1 MISYYREFPEECIEE
16 YFGLPLYP
24 FQRVVINQLMHNSH
38 VIEIMC
44 RNVGKTYMTA
54 MAMCAK
60 CVLYAGTQVIVVAS
74 CRSQAKESITKI
86 KQLLNDSPTLRAEI
100 SEISDSINNPRVVFF
115 NGSTIKI
122 VSNSGDSAR
131 GSRCHWLII
140 DEFAASELEQDFVD
154 SILAPFMGDFRRYG
168 ALTLEKYQTPEY
180 EYLKEKPCEIYLSS
194 AGHKSSWTY
203 TRFMDYT
210 KKCMSG
216 IEGYFTCNIQYHTAI
231 ECGLRSKQFYLE
243 QMTKDNYNRAKAKC
257 EYEGIWLQ
265 SSDEAFYPYESL
277 DNIRV
282 LRKPVYPKEINDF
295 IQDKNKKYLNPKKP
309 DGCLR
314 IMGCDIALRKGTKN
328 DASAYTILQLIPKE
342 KTVTT
347 TESNGEKVKV
357 KVKYYE
363 RQLIYIET
371 NNGWLIE
378 KQCERIKKLYKDFD
392 CDRIIVDSK
401 GNGMG
406 LVQELSK
413 PTLDNTTGEDY
424 PAYQCYNDEEMAG
437 WCTYPSPLKTL
448 YCVHATQE
456 SNKIM
461 NEGLQKVINNGNMQ
475 FLISELRAKDITML
489 ITGFEEFPSSIRTKI
504 EQPYFETRLLIE
516 EMSALELA
524 SSTGFKLVEKSG
536 MRKDRF
542 SSLLYANGLADMLE
556 AELNKTKKKR
566 SGFTCKYTPQEY
578 FDR

>member
-1 MISYYREFPEECIEE
+1 MISYYREYPAECIKE
-16 YFGLPLYP
+16 YFGLMLYP
-24 FQRVVINQLMHNSH
+24 FQEIVVNEIMHNSH

-44 RNVGKTYMTA
+44 RNLGKTHVTA
-54 MAMCAK
+54 MAICTK
-60 CVLYAGTQVIVVAS
+60 CVLWAGTQVVVVAS
-74 CRSQAKESITKI
+74 CRSQAKETITKI
-86 KQLLNDSPTLRAEI
+86 KQLLKDSPILRGEI
-100 SEISDSINNPRVVFF
+100 SEISDSINNPRVVFH
-115 NGSTIKI
+115 NGSTVKI
-122 VSNSGDSAR
+122 VSNSGDNAR

-140 DEFAASELEQDFVD
+140 DEFSASELEQDFVD
-154 SILAPFMGDFRRYG
+154 SVLAPFMGDFRRYG

-216 IEGYFTCNIQYHTAI
+216 VEGYFTCNIQYHTAI

-243 QMTKDNYNRAKAKC
+243 QMTKDNYNIAKAKC

-265 SSDEAFYPYESL
+265 SSDSAFYPYESL

-282 LRKPVYPKEINDF
+282 LRKPVYPREINEF

-309 DGCLR
+309 NGCLR
-314 IMGCDIALRKGTKN
+314 IMGCDIALRKGSKN
-328 DASAYTILQLIPKE
+328 DASAYVIMQLTPKE

-347 TESNGEKVKV
+347 TETNGERVKV
-357 KVKYYE
+357 KIKYYE

-413 PTLDNTTGEDY
+413 PTIDNTTGEDY
-424 PAYQCYNDEEMAG
+424 PAYQCYNDEEMAE
-437 WCTYPSPLKTL
+437 WCTYPAPLKTL
-448 YCVHATQE
+448 YCVQATQE

-475 FLISELRAKDITML
+475 LLISEVRVKDQLQL
-489 ITGFEEFPSSIRTKI
+489 INGFDDFPSTIRTKI
-504 EQPYFETRLLIE
+504 EQPYLETRLLIE
-516 EMSALELA
+516 EMSALELI
-524 SSTGFKLVEKSG
+524 SSTPFKLKEPSSG
-536 MRKDRF
+536 RKDRF
-542 SSLLYANGLADMLE
+542 SATL
-556 AELNKTKKKR
+556 
-566 SGFTCKYTPQEY
+566 
-578 FDR
+578 